1 MSPYAEGSVAAA
13 MREVERCIAELKT
26 ACKDTEVT
34 AWRHVALA
42 MGHAGTAKAQ
52 LNAALE
58 IEEMAE
64 EESA

>member
-1 MSPYAEGSVAAA
+1 MTPYAEGSVAAA
-13 MREVERCIAELKT
+13 LREVERCIVELKT
-26 ACKDTEVT
+26 ACKAPDPG

-58 IEEMAE
+58 IEDMAE
-64 EESA
+64 RESA